1 MLSTGAKIKSRRKAL
16 GLTLAEAADK
26 IGTSVGTLNKWENGV
41 TTRIDHKDIVRISDA
56 LHCNILWLLDM
67 DDAITL
73 DGVLEALPETR
84 QVPILGEIACG
95 DPILAVENHDGAANI
110 PKSSPA
116 DFALRCAGDSMIN
129 ARIFPG
135 DLVLIQ
141 QQSDV
146 DDGEIAAVLIDG
158 EATLKRVF
166 KYPGRIE
173 LRPENPLYAVISIE
187 GPDLATFRILGKAVS
202 FISEVR

>member
-1 MLSTGAKIKSRRKAL
+1 MTIGEKIRLRRQQLNLSVRELS
-16 GLTLAEAADK
+16 DK
-26 IGTSVGTLNKWENGV
+26 VGVSHGTVSKWELNKTKGV
-41 TTRIDHKDIVRISDA
+41 PDPELKKLAAA
-56 LHCNILWLLDM
+56 LDCNILWLLDM

-73 DGVLEALPETR
+73 DGVLEEIPAVR
-84 QVPILGEIACG
+84 QIPILGEIACG

-110 PKSSPA
+110 PKESTA
-116 DFALRCAGDSMIN
+116 DFALRCSGDSMIN

-135 DLVLIQ
+135 DLVLIR

-146 DDGEIAAVLIDG
+146 ENGEIAAVLIDG

-166 KYPGRIE
+166 KYDGRIE

-187 GPDLATFRILGKAVS
+187 GPSLASFRILGKAIS

>member
-1 MLSTGAKIKSRRKAL
+1 MTIGERIRFRRQQL
-16 GLTLAEAADK
+16 GL
-26 IGTSVGTLNKWENGV
+26 SVRELSEKVGVSHGALSKWETNKTKGIPD
-41 TTRIDHKDIVRISDA
+41 TELKKLADA

-73 DGVLEALPETR
+73 DGVLEALSDTR
-84 QVPILGEIACG
+84 QIPILGEIACG

-116 DFALRCAGDSMIN
+116 DFALRCTGDSMIN

-135 DLVLIQ
+135 DLVLIR

-187 GPDLATFRILGKAVS
+187 GPDLAAFRILGKAVS

>member
-1 MLSTGAKIKSRRKAL
+1 MTIGDRIRLRRQQLNLTVRELSDKVGVSHGTVSKWEL
-16 GLTLAEAADK
+16 GKTKGVPDPELKKLAEALD
-26 IGTSVGTLNKWENGV
+26 
-41 TTRIDHKDIVRISDA
+41 
-56 LHCNILWLLDM
+56 CNILWLLDM

-73 DGVLEALPETR
+73 DGVLEELPEAR
-84 QVPILGEIACG
+84 RIPILGEIACG

-110 PKSSPA
+110 PKDSSA
-116 DFALRCAGDSMIN
+116 DFALRCSGDSMIN

-135 DLVLIQ
+135 DLVLIH

-202 FISEVR
+202 FISEVH

>member
-1 MLSTGAKIKSRRKAL
+1 MSSTGAKIKSRRKAL

-41 TTRIDHKDIVRISDA
+41 TTRIDHKDIVRISEA
-56 LHCNILWLLDM
+56 LDCNILWLLDM

-73 DGVLEALPETR
+73 NGILEDIPAVR

-110 PKSSPA
+110 PADSSA
-116 DFALRCAGDSMIN
+116 DFALRCTGDSMIN

-135 DLVLIQ
+135 DLVLIR

-146 DDGEIAAVLIDG
+146 ENGEIAAVLVDG

-166 KYPGRIE
+166 KYAERVE
-173 LRPENPLYAVISIE
+173 LRPENPLYPIINVE
-187 GPDLATFRILGKAVS
+187 GPALDSFRILGKAVS